1 MVLTLYAERVPRKFD
16 VLELSSMEEE
26 LMSTQPRA
34 LSLGKVLLLCLIC
47 SVLGYVGAAL
57 RTEDARVAPTPQII
71 AEEPAE
77 VGFSTRIS
85 SQSLPEITPRSWTV
99 ARVLEPNLIE
109 LEGGAKVTLLGV
121 AVPEQS
127 ENGVSSAALAFLK
140 GAVEG
145 RKVRLEFEPEDY
157 IEKGSSLA
165 YVYLEDGTFVN
176 ADLVKKGYLASS
188 DGDYRLHRDFSKYE
202 SLAKQAK
209 LGLWSV
215 DEPALTEVV
224 TDLQEETSTS
234 TNEVVSSPEP
244 IAPSSSYFPPARSYS
259 NDSYTTSSQPTESPS
274 YYIPPRSSYKP
285 AVAENGSYY
294 GEISERTG
302 RPKTV
307 HVNGYYRRDGTY
319 VRGHYRSSPRR

>member
-1 MVLTLYAERVPRKFD
+1 LEFPRKLD
-16 VLELSSMEEE
+16 VLELSSIEEE
-26 LMSTQPRA
+26 LMATQPRT
-34 LSLGKVLLLCLIC
+34 LSLGKVLLLCIIC
-47 SVLGYVGAAL
+47 SVLGYVAATL
-57 RTEDARVAPTPQII
+57 RTEGTSVVATPHTTAEGPTDVDLSARIPSQDLPPT
-71 AEEPAE
+71 
-77 VGFSTRIS
+77 
-85 SQSLPEITPRSWTV
+85 TPRSWTV

-127 ENGVSSAALAFLK
+127 TSELTSSALAFLK

-165 YVYLEDGTFVN
+165 YVYLEDGTLVN
-176 ADLVKKGYLASS
+176 ADLIKKGYLASS
-188 DGDYRLHRDFSKYE
+188 EGDYSLHGSFTKYE

-215 DEPALTEVV
+215 DESPEPDRVTEVV
-224 TDLQEETSTS
+224 TDFQEETSPS
-234 TNEVVSSPEP
+234 TNEVVSSPAP
-244 IAPSSSYFPPARSYS
+244 IAPSSSYFPPARNYS

-274 YYIPPRSSYKP
+274 YYIPPRPAYKP
-285 AVAENGSYY
+285 PVAENGSYY

-319 VRGHYRSSPRR
+319 VRGYYRSSPQR